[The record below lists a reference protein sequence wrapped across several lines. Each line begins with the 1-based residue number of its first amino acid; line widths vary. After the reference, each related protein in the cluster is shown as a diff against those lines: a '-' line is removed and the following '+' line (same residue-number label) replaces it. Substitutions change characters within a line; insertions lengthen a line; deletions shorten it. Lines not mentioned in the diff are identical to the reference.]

1 MIEKLFKTKVEMEE
15 TVDPDIIGGFILR
28 VDDSFIDASL
38 KSKLRKINKELRESA
53 LSS

>member
-1 MIEKLFKTKVEMEE
+1 TKVEMEE

-38 KSKLRKINKELRESA
+38 KNKLRKINKELRGGSFSA
-53 LSS
+53 